1 MHLLFSSRRRR
12 HSFIRHRRYR
22 RRGGV
27 FVPRREE
34 FGGRRII
41 DISPLESEEGLGQ
54 FMRLPRS
61 MKDGD
66 IAYFSEMVLPAH
78 GGSQVDSPTLVFNRY
93 FESGFNEDTLDLE
106 VINVSL
112 RTGTMAKAGRDE
124 DFLEALK
131 LAKLRSIGEGLN
143 DESILYDSTVPT

>member
-22 RRGGV
+22 HRGEV

-78 GGSQVDSPTLVFNRY
+78 AAPRLTPRPSSLTAI
-93 FESGFNEDTLDLE
+93 SSLDLM
-106 VINVSL
+106 
-112 RTGTMAKAGRDE
+112 RTP
-124 DFLEALK
+124 
-131 LAKLRSIGEGLN
+131 
-143 DESILYDSTVPT
+143 ST